1 MLGDDEDDEDEPFSP
16 PQPPTKAA
24 PATKTTPKSKS
35 AAAKKLATSP
45 PDEETKQEESKTEAE
60 ETDKTSPP
68 ATQPPTIL
76 IVDDS
81 SAASVDGDEP
91 KEQPEQTA
99 AVPQKRTPRAK
110 AVAAVTVPTTAA
122 TEKKAKTPRRSAK
135 QAANA
140 ATSET
145 KKTGKSASASGK
157 PVVIDVNATPSKE
170 KTDEAAAV
178 VVVQDPALA
187 ARIESYRSK
196 IDELT
201 RRCSKLLSA
210 SKDDADAEMDQE
222 IYGIA
227 LDLEL
232 DAKQENDADI
242 AQAFAAMKIH
252 TSTADAS
259 ASVDFSDAI
268 KGFIAK
274 HVQGK
279 TDSLSALSKQVLAC
293 LQGTVSDAEQDNKS
307 TTERILLQLEMEI
320 KMLAQRTAYG
330 NRPAKANLFEDTAA
344 DALWIW
350 EIGNVDKYFEEESQK
365 TIKRMRKHRKRV
377 GQQLKTLARVVQLLH
392 QTPVDEAKVS
402 AEEAKVGKFVL
413 LIESETQK
421 AQDKERKEQEK
432 RLAVEDKKRVEHE
445 RLQAKEDEKKKR
457 ALEVEAEKELASK
470 RRKSMVSYFR
480 SIASDEKAA
489 ADAAGDAPQLKAVG
503 SVSSSQTAASD
514 DGEVK
519 IVSTQNEK
527 LVRMDASIAYLF
539 PEEPRSEEDSR
550 PSTVRGLLSLQKPRM
565 VTAREGRW
573 SGKRRRDPKFGI
585 MKFFQ
590 FHENYRPAFYGTWSK
605 HSTIFRG
612 GRRPLAQHSSLDYS
626 VDSDEEWEEE
636 EPGESLS
643 AAESDEDSDEDNLD
657 YGDQWLAYEDEVD
670 YMDESDNEEAQDRKE
685 DMLASPTKRKIPAQ
699 LEAKQRSRV
708 AGGKKKSQLT
718 KIAPRIEGPFW
729 CHVQGECSEHFDG
742 KYTVQLLQV
751 PNFES
756 TLMRKAKE
764 QEERLEQERLRVKE
778 QQEAKQAAAAAA
790 FTSPTKPPVQPAA
803 STASTKKSATEKK
816 LASEKKATGE
826 KKAKKKKT
834 TGESSGTSAKTATP
848 QKKARVAPHA
858 DKAPT
863 ASASTAPVASST
875 VAKKDI
881 TTWFK
886 AQPSPVKAPPPSTA
900 HDEEEEE
907 EEKVAE
913 L

>member
-1 MLGDDEDDEDEPFSP
+1 MLGDDEDEDELLSP
-16 PQPPTKAA
+16 PQPLKETD
-24 PATKTTPKSKS
+24 PATKTAPKVND
-35 AAAKKLATSP
+35 AATRQLVHV
-45 PDEETKQEESKTEAE
+45 DEKEEQPKTEV
-60 ETDKTSPP
+60 ETTKMPP
-68 ATQPPTIL
+68 ATPTIV
-76 IVDDS
+76 IMDDS
-81 SAASVDGDEP
+81 TAASADGEEI
-91 KEQPEQTA
+91 KEQLEQA
-99 AVPQKRTPRAK
+99 AAPPKKRTPRAK
-110 AVAAVTVPTTAA
+110 ATPAAA
-122 TEKKAKTPRRSAK
+122 EKKAKTPRRSPK
-135 QAANA
+135 QAASS
-140 ATSET
+140 TISET
-145 KKTGKSASASGK
+145 NKAAKTASPSGK
-157 PVVIDVNATPSKE
+157 PVVIDVDASLKG
-170 KTDEAAAV
+170 KADDAAV

-187 ARIESYRSK
+187 ARIESYRIK
-196 IDELT
+196 IEELT
-201 RRCSKLLSA
+201 RRCTKLLGA
-210 SKDDADAEMDQE
+210 SKDDADAELEQE

-232 DAKQENDADI
+232 DAKQENDASI
-242 AQAFAAMKIH
+242 ARAFTAMKKR

-259 ASVDFSDAI
+259 APVEFSDEV

-279 TDSLSALSKQVLAC
+279 SDNLSALSKQVLRC
-293 LQGTVSDAEQDNKS
+293 LQATVSDADTKQDKKS
-307 TTERILLQLEMEI
+307 TTDSILMRLEMEI

-344 DALWIW
+344 GALWIW
-350 EIGNVDKYFEEESQK
+350 EIGNVDKYFGDESQK

-392 QTPVDEAKVS
+392 QSPVDEAKVS

-432 RLAVEDKKRVEHE
+432 RQAVEDKKRVEHE
-445 RLQAKEDEKKKR
+445 RQQAKEDEKKKR
-457 ALEVEAEKELASK
+457 ALEIEAEKELASK
-470 RRKSMVSYFR
+470 RRKSMVNYFR

-489 ADAAGDAPQLKAVG
+489 AAVTGDVVQIKSAGLVP
-503 SVSSSQTAASD
+503 SSQAVTSD
-514 DGEVK
+514 DGDLT
-519 IVSTQNEK
+519 IISTRNEK
-527 LVRMDASIAYLF
+527 LARMDASIAYLF
-539 PEEPRSEEDSR
+539 PEEPRSQEDLR

-643 AAESDEDSDEDNLD
+643 GAESDDDSDEDNLD

-670 YMDESDNEEAQDRKE
+670 YMDESDNEDAQDRKE

-699 LEAKQRSRV
+699 LEAKQRPRV

-729 CHVQGECSEHFDG
+729 CHVAGECSEHFDG
-742 KYTVQLLQV
+742 NYTVQLLQV

-756 TLMRKAKE
+756 TLMQKAKE
-764 QEERLEQERLRVKE
+764 QEERLEQERQRVKE

-790 FTSPTKPPVQPAA
+790 FPSPTKPPVHSAV
-803 STASTKKSATEKK
+803 STGSS
-816 LASEKKATGE
+816 
-826 KKAKKKKT
+826 KKT
-834 TGESSGTSAKTATP
+834 TGAKKPGSEKKTKTASDKKTSGEPSGTISKSTTP
-848 QKKARVAPHA
+848 QKKARVALHV
-858 DKAPT
+858 DKPT
-863 ASASTAPVASST
+863 AASTAPALSGSSAA
-875 VAKKDI
+875 AKKDI

-886 AQPSPVKAPPPSTA
+886 AQPSPVKTVPSNA
-900 HDEEEEE
+900 LVELEEEDEE
-907 EEKVAE
+907 VAE